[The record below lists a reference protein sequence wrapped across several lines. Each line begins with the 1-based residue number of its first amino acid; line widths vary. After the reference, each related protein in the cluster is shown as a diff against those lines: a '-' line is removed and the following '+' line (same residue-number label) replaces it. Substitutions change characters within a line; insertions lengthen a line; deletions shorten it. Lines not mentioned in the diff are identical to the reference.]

1 MMPFNKTRPTSLFL
15 ATLISFLVIIG
26 LFAAFDLAAFAYFKT
41 KYHGEIIAHNQSM
54 LKNTAEKYSTHFSRI
69 KTLLFNT
76 YNDPGVIAFNRH
88 LQGAT
93 DEELRYLEARSIVAR
108 LRSDTSNPHL
118 FLDNLEVYFLP
129 HGVTLDK
136 DGSSGAEDQYNSL
149 YKSAAYP
156 LSFWENR
163 LKSADAFSL
172 LPAADFKTVWNSP
185 AEKKL
190 LPVSFHLSGSSYL
203 VTAYLD
209 VDKTQRDFLGEGG
222 DGRLFYVLNGDGS
235 VLFGTDEGEG
245 GAPAGLPAF
254 EENSGTAVAGG
265 MVYFRYTG
273 DDGLTYITGVPNA
286 SVVSQLR
293 KLNWTL
299 LAIFLLS
306 LAIALAVSLLSSRR
320 INRPVKQ
327 MVSAVMSGNGGGEP
341 SAIREF
347 AFIQEK
353 IADLLKEKAEI
364 RSELSSRQSLLTKYS
379 YINKLRSIHTDIHE
393 WQDFIA
399 SDESF
404 QIIVYELRFRQAK
417 PGEEPVL
424 HERLASYYREHLDVL
439 LREHSPGSHTFQ
451 MEKNQI
457 LTVISGA
464 VAAGTLQAMLG
475 DIRYLFDSHREQC
488 LAAVA
493 VSSRFEHAS
502 QFNDAYR
509 QALERAGQATLA
521 EETQVILETRSGL
534 QACALS
540 PAREQELNACLQAG
554 DDKGALELIGRQL
567 AEMRESGAGVVQY
580 MQLAESM
587 AGKVWKL
594 MDICKIAQDA
604 AWSVKPLIRRLK
616 ECCTFEDYIDGY
628 RELFFSAAALI
639 YEKKDTEDPVI
650 RFVMDALRDGY
661 GDELTLENLA
671 DRLQMSSAYLS
682 VYIKEK
688 TGANFSDHLNAIRV
702 SKAQEL
708 LTGTQLNI
716 VEVGLRIGYRNIT
729 SFNRMFKKWTGQTP
743 GEYRRAAKLAPAE

>member
-1 MMPFNKTRPTSLFL
+1 MPFNKTRPTSLFL

-76 YNDPGVIAFNRH
+76 YNDPGVVAFNRH

-93 DEELRYLEARSIVAR
+93 EEELRYLEAKSIVAR
-108 LRSDTSNPHL
+108 LRSDTANPHL
-118 FLDNLEVYFLP
+118 FLDNLVVYFLP

-136 DGSSGAEDQYNSL
+136 DGSSGAEDQYNRL

-156 LSFWENR
+156 LGFWENR
-163 LKSADAFSL
+163 LKSADSFSL

-190 LPVSFHLSGSSYL
+190 LPVSFHLSGGGYL

-235 VLFGTDEGEG
+235 VLFGTGQEGK
-245 GAPAGLPAF
+245 PPVLPAF
-254 EENSGTAVAGG
+254 EDERGTAEADG
-265 MVYFRYTG
+265 MVYFRHKG
-273 DDGLTYITGVPNA
+273 DDGLTYITGVSNA
-286 SVVSQLR
+286 SMASQLR
-293 KLNWTL
+293 KLNGTL

-306 LAIALAVSLLSSRR
+306 LGIALAVSLLSSRR

-327 MVSAVMSGNGGGEP
+327 LVSAFMSGSGGGEP

-353 IADLLKEKAEI
+353 IADLLREKTEI
-364 RSELSSRQSLLTKYS
+364 RSELRSRQSLLTKYS

-417 PGEEPVL
+417 PAEEPVP

-439 LREHSPGSHTFQ
+439 LREHCPGSHTFQ

-464 VAAGTLQAMLG
+464 ASPDTLQAMLA
-475 DIRYLFDSHREQC
+475 DIRHLFDSDKEQC

-580 MQLAESM
+580 RQLAESI
-587 AGKVWKL
+587 AAKIWKL
-594 MDICKIAQDA
+594 MDIYKIAQDA
-604 AWSVKPLIRRLK
+604 AWPVKPLMRRLK
-616 ECCTFEDYIDGY
+616 ECCTFEDYIEGY
-628 RELFFSAAALI
+628 RELFFSAASLI

-650 RFVMDALRDGY
+650 RFVMDTLRDGY
-661 GDELTLENLA
+661 GDELSLENLA
-671 DRLQMSSAYLS
+671 DRLRMSSAYLS

-708 LTGTQLNI
+708 LSGTQLNI

-743 GEYRRAAKLAPAE
+743 GEYRRAAKLNAAE